1 MRENRVRSLALDF
14 KAMARTRG
22 ESHRCRIVSCGFTVA
37 HSEFSGQT
45 TFETSQTDT
54 HGVGSARSLRLK
66 SSSQKNPSQYCDT
79 ALMRHTFRNEC
90 TEANLEPVSDTPTT
104 CPVRFP
110 LQTVVLPNCVHRP
123 VHQVGIS
130 IPRDPTGRPLPVS
143 HAARDPQVKDT
154 VLLRDCAERAARRNL
169 VVTVTKL
176 RHMPPRTVEHRA
188 ESDNGQMWRR
198 ENWTRR

>member
-1 MRENRVRSLALDF
+1 MRLEIGHNRKVIRHRHGLPRSW
-14 KAMARTRG
+14 
-22 ESHRCRIVSCGFTVA
+22 
-37 HSEFSGQT
+37 
-45 TFETSQTDT
+45 
-54 HGVGSARSLRLK
+54 RLICL
-66 SSSQKNPSQYCDT
+66 SQKKPSQYCDT

-90 TEANLEPVSDTPTT
+90 TEANFGARIRYSDNVSG
-104 CPVRFP
+104 P
-110 LQTVVLPNCVHRP
+110 LPASTVVLPNCVHRP

-130 IPRDPTGRPLPVS
+130 MPRDATDRPLPVS

-154 VLLRDCAERAARRNL
+154 VLLRDCAERTTRRNL